1 MYSVQP
7 EILEKHKEALE
18 AARKYWVLNQ
28 PTGMLDHVFNQLELA
43 ARQDGLELR
52 DYVTQELQGTRA
64 KNADYVEKV
73 EKNQVTGSMLE
84 AVRAFQSEHPEVA
97 YWIPKYDG
105 SSLGAYYDTKT
116 GRCVKVIT
124 IGGSNLNGLGIDQT
138 EKFAGFFPDIP
149 GSGIMMIQAECL
161 VSLEHGFGE
170 NSRQKANGLVNSS
183 YEPLAESEW
192 LASGKGRTQKQYQGY
207 LKKFKENLD
216 QVKREVS
223 DYINI
228 RGFRY
233 YTEPGFPGV
242 DYKAMLESLP
252 AVWNDSGDLK
262 FAPGYV
268 MTMADLEALGPEVV
282 EKDIWAT
289 PTGTFLVD
297 GLVAYTADGHCV
309 KALKYKDA
317 GRGEAVRVQKV
328 QWNNQIKKGKDSWS
342 ANAIVD
348 PIEIRGSVITKP
360 SMGSVKKMVT
370 GNISPGALVTLILA
384 NSTIPAISEVLEP
397 GNGDFSWPVCSCGYQ
412 MDQKDTFGSLLK
424 CGNPMCTERL
434 ERMRKYLGTCKTP
447 EAINPDK
454 LLIIDRTKLTEIPDL
469 MVTLVDGIRSGVI
482 TGPDGIKAELEKTL
496 KTDLQR
502 RNIALV
508 VGPAFVALSEW
519 ITSLGL

>member
-1 MYSVQP
+1 M
-7 EILEKHKEALE
+7 
-18 AARKYWVLNQ
+18 
-28 PTGMLDHVFNQLELA
+28 
-43 ARQDGLELR
+43 
-52 DYVTQELQGTRA
+52 
-64 KNADYVEKV
+64 
-73 EKNQVTGSMLE
+73 
-84 AVRAFQSEHPEVA
+84 
-97 YWIPKYDG
+97 
-105 SSLGAYYDTKT
+105 
-116 GRCVKVIT
+116 
-124 IGGSNLNGLGIDQT
+124 
-138 EKFAGFFPDIP
+138 
-149 GSGIMMIQAECL
+149 
-161 VSLEHGFGE
+161 
-170 NSRQKANGLVNSS
+170 
-183 YEPLAESEW
+183 
-192 LASGKGRTQKQYQGY
+192 
-207 LKKFKENLD
+207 
-216 QVKREVS
+216 
-223 DYINI
+223 
-228 RGFRY
+228 
-233 YTEPGFPGV
+233 
-242 DYKAMLESLP
+242 
-252 AVWNDSGDLK
+252 K

-268 MTMADLEALGPEVV
+268 MTLADLEALGPEVV

-297 GLVAYTADGHCV
+297 GLVAYTADGRCV

-317 GRGEAVRVQKV
+317 GRGEAVRVQRI

-397 GNGDFSWPVCSCGYQ
+397 GNGDFGWPVCSCGYQ

-434 ERMRKYLGTCKTP
+434 NRMRNYLRTCGSP
-447 EAINPDK
+447 DAINPDK
-454 LLIIDRTKLTEIPDL
+454 LLIIDRTKLSEIPGL
-469 MVTLVDGIRSGVI
+469 MMTLVNGIRSGII

-508 VGPAFVALSEW
+508 VGPAYVALTEW